1 LIQPPLSAARIAGR
15 LSSPQAAAMRGHW
28 SNLTASGLL
37 LSDDESGVR
46 KIGPGQMRVNFNMS
60 NAMQEAVLQ
69 LIEEQLAQETIPESP
84 LGGNENAEL
93 QASSSENGRSPT
105 RLLVL
110 LAAFGMFSLAPQAA
124 TQYWDGAGVENDS
137 IVTGGPG
144 VWDSGATNW
153 TTADGLTNSVWGQD
167 EAVFYANA
175 GAVIISGKVLTQ
187 RLSFITDGY
196 VLAPQDS
203 GSGLTFLGD
212 LVIDTADGVTA
223 TINTSVAQQTFGT
236 DNNLYKTGAGTLVL
250 NGEGSFGGKLTV
262 DGEMIVAGNIGHY
275 GGTWVNNGAVLQ
287 IGNGGGSGM
296 VDFGIVNN
304 GTLIF
309 NRSDDFS
316 FSGGLDGV
324 GDTIKRGAGTLYLL
338 TNNLAQGTTTIE
350 QGTLSIGDGI
360 NDSHRLHG

>member
-1 LIQPPLSAARIAGR
+1 
-15 LSSPQAAAMRGHW
+15 
-28 SNLTASGLL
+28 
-37 LSDDESGVR
+37 
-46 KIGPGQMRVNFNMS
+46 
-60 NAMQEAVLQ
+60 
-69 LIEEQLAQETIPESP
+69 
-84 LGGNENAEL
+84 
-93 QASSSENGRSPT
+93 
-105 RLLVL
+105 LLVL

-360 NDSHRLHG
+360 NDGTILGNIINNGQLIYNRSNYNYSGHITGSGGLTKMGTSELVLSGVNNYAGATIVAGGMLRIAGVTTTPQVQVLSGAFLVGGGVLNGSAELQDGATFILN